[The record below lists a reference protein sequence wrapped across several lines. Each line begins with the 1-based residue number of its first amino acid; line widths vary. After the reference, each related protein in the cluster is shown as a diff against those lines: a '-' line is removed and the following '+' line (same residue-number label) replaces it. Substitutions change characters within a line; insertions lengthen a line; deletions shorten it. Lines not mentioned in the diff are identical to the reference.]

1 MGVHLLIQS
10 GGSRILSLEFYALT
24 VSWAV
29 IVAPEKPS
37 VITQQH
43 DLCFPYKRLADLK
56 TVRKLL
62 L

>member
-10 GGSRILSLEFYALT
+10 GGSRILSLGFYALT

-29 IVAPEKPS
+29 TVAPEKPS
-37 VITQQH
+37 VIIQH
-43 DLCFPYKRLADLK
+43 DLYFPYKRLADLK

-62 L
+62 F